1 MKLRRAVEE
10 SGKKLES
17 ERANM
22 ENALRHIA
30 QENEDI
36 KKLLER
42 EKEQYRLKDELY
54 REQKK
59 RNEAILLES
68 QKVFAFFCIVLLFY
82 SALNIILH
90 SILFYS
96 LLSILFILFYF
107 TLYSLFYLP
116 STLV

>member
-42 EKEQYRLKDELY
+42 EKEQCRLKDELY

-59 RNEAILLES
+59 RNEAILFES
-68 QKVFAFFCIVLLFY
+68 QKVFAFFVLCFYFILLLTLF
-82 SALNIILH
+82 
-90 SILFYS
+90 
-96 LLSILFILFYF
+96 FILFYF
-107 TLYSLFYLP
+107 TSFYPLYSRLTL
-116 STLV
+116 ST